1 MVLTHSQYE
10 NTSKGKLIHELTDIN
25 SRFFND
31 NAKFTGLLKKL
42 NEFTRFTR
50 NCSSVKALI
59 LIFSKELF
67 NWSTLLLQTFFNW
80 DSLHARQNSH

>member
-31 NAKFTGLLKKL
+31 INAKFTGLLKKL
-42 NEFTRFTR
+42 NEFTLKY
-50 NCSSVKALI
+50 VKVY
-59 LIFSKELF
+59 SELQQCK
-67 NWSTLLLQTFFNW
+67 SI
-80 DSLHARQNSH
+80 NSHLLKRIIQLEHIAVTDFF